1 MKELL
6 RLRRFLNAPPQAAA
20 ANERCEFCGLALA
33 EPHSHVVDLEQ
44 RRIVCSCRPCYL
56 LFQNP
61 GAAGGR
67 FRSAGDRCE
76 RLTDAG
82 LDLDTCE
89 MPIGM
94 AFFIRNSKSGRVTA
108 FYPSP
113 AGAMESG
120 LDVAA
125 TLPIDA
131 DIDALLV
138 YRRHGIEEIWIVPVD
153 VCYELVGR
161 IRRRWRGF
169 DGGAEVHTE
178 IEHFF
183 ANLNQHRSAACQL

>member
-1 MKELL
+1 MKEIL
-6 RLRRFLNAPPQAAA
+6 RLRRFLDAPVSTQPPS
-20 ANERCEFCGLALA
+20 ERCEFCGVTIA

-56 LFQNP
+56 LFQNA

-67 FRSAGDRCE
+67 FRSVGDRCE
-76 RLTDAG
+76 RVEESG
-82 LDLDTCE
+82 LDLDAFE

-94 AFFIRNSKSGRVTA
+94 AFFIRNSKSNRLVA

-113 AGAMESG
+113 GGAMESG
-120 LDVAA
+120 LQVEAP
-125 TLPIDA
+125 LSLEA
-131 DIDALLV
+131 DIEALLV
-138 YRRHGIEEIWIVPVD
+138 YRRRESAETWIVPVD

-169 DGGAEVHTE
+169 DGGAEVYAE
-178 IEHFF
+178 IESFF
-183 ANLNQHRSAACQL
+183 ANLNEHRSAACQI

>member
-1 MKELL
+1 MKEIL
-6 RLRRFLNAPPQAAA
+6 RLRRFLDAPALTAP
-20 ANERCEFCGLALA
+20 ANEQCEFCGFGIQ

-67 FRSAGDRCE
+67 FRSAGHRCE
-76 RLTDAG
+76 RIAESG
-82 LDLDTCE
+82 LDLDACE

-94 AFFIRNSKSGRVTA
+94 AFFIRNSKSERMSA

-120 LDVAA
+120 LEVQVP
-125 TLPIDA
+125 LPIEA
-131 DIDALLV
+131 DIEALLV
-138 YRRHGIEEIWIVPVD
+138 YRRQGRGETWIVPVD
-153 VCYELVGR
+153 TCYELVGR

-169 DGGAEVHTE
+169 DGGAEVHSE
-178 IEHFF
+178 IENFF
-183 ANLNQHRSAACQL
+183 ANLNEHRSAACQR